1 MEISQLYGRQVTDRQ
16 LTPDDIIQLNLIG
29 ENALLKSGSEVCC
42 QRCLG
47 RTPLKEAMLPNGDY
61 YCRNCIQFGRLTN
74 RNKLYRIKEPNQ
86 FDIPAE
92 ILTWKGTLS
101 PFQAQCA
108 QQLIEK
114 AAHRQNHLVWAVT
127 GAGKT
132 EMLFPMLTESI
143 RQGKRIALASPR
155 IDVCNEL
162 FPRIQATFANVACLL
177 LHGQAN
183 QYFYSQ
189 LTVCTTHQL
198 MKFYHAFD
206 VLVIDEVDSFPYV
219 NPCSRGKECV

>member
-16 LTPDDIIQLNLIG
+16 LAPDDIIQLNLTG
-29 ENALLKSGSEVCC
+29 ENALLKSGFEVCC

-47 RTPLKEAMLPNGDY
+47 RTPLNEAMLPNGDY

-74 RNKLYRIKEPNQ
+74 RNKLYRIREPNQ
-86 FDIPAE
+86 FDIPSE

-114 AAHRQNHLVWAVT
+114 VAHRQNHLVWAVT

-143 RQGKRIALASPR
+143 RQGKELRLHRRELMFVMNYFHEFKQHLQTLI
-155 IDVCNEL
+155 VCCFTDRQINI
-162 FPRIQATFANVACLL
+162 FIRN
-177 LHGQAN
+177 
-183 QYFYSQ
+183 
-189 LTVCTTHQL
+189 
-198 MKFYHAFD
+198 
-206 VLVIDEVDSFPYV
+206 
-219 NPCSRGKECV
+219 